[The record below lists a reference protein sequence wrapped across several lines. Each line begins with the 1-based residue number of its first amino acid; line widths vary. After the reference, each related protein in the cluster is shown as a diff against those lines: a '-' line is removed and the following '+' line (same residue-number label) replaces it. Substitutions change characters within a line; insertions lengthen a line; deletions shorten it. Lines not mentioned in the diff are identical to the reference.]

1 MSDWLQRPLTE
12 ITRLLADRK
21 LSPVELM
28 EATLARIDATHEKLG
43 AFVALRD
50 RAALLADA
58 KAAEARL
65 ALGEA
70 PPLTGVPLGVKDLED
85 VAGLVTSHGS
95 VPFADN
101 LATRDSIQVERL
113 RAAGAIVV
121 GKTNAPEF
129 GYTAITKNRL
139 FGPTRNPWDLER
151 TPGGS
156 SGGSSAAIAGGVVP
170 MATASDGG
178 GSVRLPAS
186 FTGCF
191 GLKTS

>member
-28 EATLARIDATHEKLG
+28 EATLARIDATHEKVG
-43 AFVALRD
+43 AFVARRD

-65 ALGEA
+65 ARGEA

-121 GKTNAPEF
+121 GKTKARR
-129 GYTAITKNRL
+129 AIR
-139 FGPTRNPWDLER
+139 GI
-151 TPGGS
+151 
-156 SGGSSAAIAGGVVP
+156 SSARPGVRAAARRRRSP
-170 MATASDGG
+170 AAWSRWRRPATGAARCDCPRASPAASD
-178 GSVRLPAS
+178 
-186 FTGCF
+186 
-191 GLKTS
+191 